1 MKEVARA
8 EKAAAKT
15 STKKSRRSKIKEALA
30 KKAAD
35 DTFKMDVDDPR
46 FAAIYQ
52 SSQFAIDPSNPQCVV
67 ARATPRARCQR
78 SAGMPHAVRGMRGPA
93 LPPPPPPAGTSVTKT
108 TGMKALLDER
118 QRRRAEREAAHEQQQ
133 ERSQPVPQP
142 ASTTA
147 AAAAATEERGRDL
160 ADLVASVRDDV
171 ERVVPQRGRRGG
183 VSDQRV
189 RPRAGTQR
197 GRGGTGLS
205 RSNGARC
212 SRSRMYSAS
221 AASCSGLCTE
231 GRGMHTST
239 FMRSD
244 LDVLKEVRRRGATSS
259 SQGQTGSR

>member
-93 LPPPPPPAGTSVTKT
+93 LPPPPPP
-108 TGMKALLDER
+108 
-118 QRRRAEREAAHEQQQ
+118 RA
-133 ERSQPVPQP
+133 P
-142 ASTTA
+142 AS
-147 AAAAATEERGRDL
+147 
-160 ADLVASVRDDV
+160 
-171 ERVVPQRGRRGG
+171 P
-183 VSDQRV
+183 
-189 RPRAGTQR
+189 RP
-197 GRGGTGLS
+197 
-205 RSNGARC
+205 
-212 SRSRMYSAS
+212 
-221 AASCSGLCTE
+221 
-231 GRGMHTST
+231 
-239 FMRSD
+239 
-244 LDVLKEVRRRGATSS
+244 KE
-259 SQGQTGSR
+259 